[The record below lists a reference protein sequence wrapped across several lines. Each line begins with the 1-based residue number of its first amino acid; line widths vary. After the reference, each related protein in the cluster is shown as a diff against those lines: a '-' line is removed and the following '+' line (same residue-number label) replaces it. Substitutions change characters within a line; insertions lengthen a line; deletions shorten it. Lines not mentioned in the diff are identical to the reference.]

1 MSKYSVQWT
10 KTYHA
15 SGIVEVDA
23 PNADDAHD
31 LVCDQIGD
39 YEGSMQYNADW
50 DEITVLHNHPLRS

>member
-1 MSKYSVQWT
+1 MAKYSVQWT

-39 YEGSMQYNADW
+39 YEVNNLWLESN
-50 DEITVLHNHPLRS
+50 EITVLHNHPLRS

>member
-1 MSKYSVQWT
+1 MAKYSVQWT

-39 YEGSMQYNADW
+39 YEGAMQYNADQ
-50 DEITVLHNHPLRS
+50 

>member
-23 PNADDAHD
+23 PIADDAHD
-31 LVCDQIGD
+31 RVCDQIGD
-39 YEGSMQYNADW
+39 YEVNNLWLESN
-50 DEITVLHNHPLRS
+50 EITVLHNHPLRS

>member
-39 YEGSMQYNADW
+39 YEVNNLWLESN
-50 DEITVLHNHPLRS
+50 EITVLHNHPLRS

>member
-31 LVCDQIGD
+31 LVCEQIGD
-39 YEGSMQYNADW
+39 YEVNNLWLESN
-50 DEITVLHNHPLRS
+50 EITVLHNHPLRS

>member
-39 YEGSMQYNADW
+39 YELNNLWLESN
-50 DEITVLHNHPLRS
+50 EITVLHNHPLRS